1 MKKNIVFISLILLL
15 LSSCTD
21 DFLTKLPNNTINTSN
36 FYQTEEDANA
46 AIMGAYQPLQ
56 WPKLYNFRIWTTDVW
71 PNDAEVGAGGG
82 EDGRATKDI
91 NNQIQTP
98 DNFALLD
105 LMRGPSPGILR
116 CNYLLAQL
124 SDIDITQEL
133 RSQLEGE
140 AKFLRALYYFNL
152 VRIFGGVPLL
162 TDPLFPGDD
171 LFPSRNST
179 DEIYQ
184 QIVEDLIFAIDN
196 LPTKSEYPPEYLGRA
211 PKGAAMA
218 LLAKVYLTQENYDP
232 VPDLCDDIEKLG
244 YQLNTNY
251 GDNFSVTT
259 ENSNESLFEI
269 QYISGGSAGFWSD
282 LNQSSWAS
290 CFQGPRGSGMVSG
303 GWGWLHPTQE
313 FVNSYEEGDLRKD
326 VTVLYDGCPSFD
338 GIEYDTTWS
347 TTGYNVRKFLVTK
360 AECPTYDAN
369 PLNFPVLRY
378 ADVLLMRAEAL
389 NELGMTN
396 EALTF
401 LNQVRLRAGLEA
413 IQGLSK
419 EEAKE
424 AIIHERRMELAF
436 EGHRWFDLIRI
447 DNGQYAIDFLQ
458 SVGKVNM
465 DRDHLLQ
472 PIPQQE
478 MDANPNL
485 VQNTGY

>member
-1 MKKNIVFISLILLL
+1 MKKNIVFISLILL

-36 FYQTEEDANA
+36 FYQTEEDAIA
-46 AIMGAYQPLQ
+46 TMMGAYQPLQ

-71 PNDAEVGAGGG
+71 PNDAVVGAGGG

-124 SDIDITQEL
+124 PDIDITQEL
-133 RSQLEGE
+133 RNQLEGE
-140 AKFLRALYYFNL
+140 AKFLRALYNFNL
-152 VRIFGGVPLL
+152 IRIFGGVPLL
-162 TDPLFPGDD
+162 TEPLFPGDD
-171 LFPSRNST
+171 LFLSRNNT
-179 DEIYQ
+179 DEIYE
-184 QIVEDLIFAIDN
+184 QIVEDLKFAIDN
-196 LPTKSEYPPEYLGRA
+196 LPTKSEYSAESLGRA

-218 LLAKVYLTQENYDP
+218 LLAKVYLTLGNYDL

-244 YQLNTNY
+244 YQLNPNY
-251 GDNFSVTT
+251 GDNFSVTS

-269 QYISGGSAGFWSD
+269 QYISGGSASFWSD
-282 LNQSSWAS
+282 LNQSAWPS
-290 CFQGPRGSGMVSG
+290 CFQAPRGSGMVAG

-313 FVNSYEEGDLRKD
+313 FVDSYEEGDLRKD
-326 VTVLYDGCPSFD
+326 VTIFHEGCPPFD
-338 GIEYDTTWS
+338 GIEYNAAWS

-360 AECPTYDAN
+360 AVCPSVPDN

-396 EALTF
+396 EALPF
-401 LNQVRLRAGLEA
+401 LNQVRQRAGLESTL
-413 IQGLSK
+413 GLSK

-447 DNGQYAIDFLQ
+447 DDGQYAIDFLQ
-458 SVGKVNM
+458 SIGKVNM
-465 DRDHLLQ
+465 DRNHLLQ

-478 MDANPNL
+478 MDANRNL
-485 VQNTGY
+485 IQNPGY